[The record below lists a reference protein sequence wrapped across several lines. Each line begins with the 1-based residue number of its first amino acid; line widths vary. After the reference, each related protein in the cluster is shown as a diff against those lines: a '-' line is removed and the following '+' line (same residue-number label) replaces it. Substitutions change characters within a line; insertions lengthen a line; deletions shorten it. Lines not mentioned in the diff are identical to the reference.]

1 MITNYLGPDRFKREN
16 EDELK
21 TLFGYSDGQMKDK
34 YLVIVYVAGE
44 NILLPED
51 ITRIIL
57 RPGVTTTVAKHKGY
71 DASMAEEVVRQLEA
85 RSRARFEKDIIIM
98 GPESAVVLNV
108 DKAGRLEYRGE
119 ITMDMGNS
127 YTSVNIKIDQALSKQ
142 TDLGLQK

>member
-34 YLVIVYVAGE
+34 YLVLVYVAGE

-57 RPGVTTTVAKHKGY
+57 RPGATTTVAKHKGY

-85 RSRARFEKDIIIM
+85 RSRARFEKDIISH
-98 GPESAVVLNV
+98 ELSCLSDSLLN
-108 DKAGRLEYRGE
+108 
-119 ITMDMGNS
+119 S
-127 YTSVNIKIDQALSKQ
+127 CH
-142 TDLGLQK
+142 